1 MALTARLL
9 KCSYIC
15 ILFFINRQ
23 FIVGRSLIALIVFLT
38 GNIFST
44 YAQNSSVK
52 GIVAGAKNIPVPYAT
67 VTLLKTADSSVVNGG
82 ITDENGQ
89 FEISPVSFGSFVLR
103 ISGIG
108 FNTKMLSVSIS
119 ENEQVKNLG
128 RISVNTTTQM
138 MEEVQIVSERPMMEM
153 GIDKKVFNVDK
164 NITSTGGS
172 ASDVLQNVPSVSV
185 DVDGAVSLRG
195 KSNVTILIDGK
206 PATLLGGDETT
217 ALQSLPASSIDQ
229 VEVITNPSAKYDAT
243 GMTGIIN
250 IITKREKKF
259 GFNGSINLGAGTRD
273 KYNGSLNLNMKNEKW
288 NIFLNSSYRQNRM
301 YRRNTTWIE
310 NKFNDGFSESYE
322 DNLHIFNGFF
332 NSIGA
337 EYKIDT
343 NNSVTLTQNLNKM
356 YWGGKGSSDF
366 YRYTSDDNLLYR
378 QERDFLSGGGP
389 ISSSTSLDY
398 KRKFRKKD
406 RELSANATYVTSW
419 RDGEQ
424 EYTTRTYN
432 QGDVLVGGPIYQDAP
447 STSGNNSLNAQ
458 VDYVS
463 PMLTKNVKLE
473 AGLKSQL
480 FWLKSNNEPTIDSPG
495 MTRQVDSILFNGYDY
510 TQQIYAA
517 YTSWSD
523 KVGKFRYQGGL
534 RMEYAYY
541 EGTTTQVQ
549 GKRYKNE
556 FLNLFP
562 SAFVSYE
569 LPKNQSVY
577 LSYTRRTHRPRF
589 WHLLPFVDLSNPQDT
604 SVGNPDLV
612 PEFIHNFELS
622 YNKLYEK
629 GHNIIVSGYYQYTK
643 NLIERYRIFYE
654 TTNTSFTQRRNLNAG
669 LTYGLELTGQVQLVN
684 RIWDMTLNTNL
695 FHNQILG
702 SNIDPTLDNSGFGW
716 FAKLNSTV
724 KLPKNFSVQVNGN
737 YEGPKV
743 VAQGTRQEVYWI
755 DVALRKNFWDGKAN
769 LVLNVSDIFNT
780 RKYTNEFDFANSF
793 QTSYND
799 RETRIGNITFSYRF
813 GTSENRGFGG
823 RKRNGRANKTETTPD
838 TNKDRDNIKDKE
850 DDNGGGNNGG
860 GGF

>member
-1 MALTARLL
+1 M
-9 KCSYIC
+9 
-15 ILFFINRQ
+15 
-23 FIVGRSLIALIVFLT
+23 
-38 GNIFST
+38 
-44 YAQNSSVK
+44 
-52 GIVAGAKNIPVPYAT
+52 GAKNTPVPYAT
-67 VTLLKTADSSVVNGG
+67 VTLMKVADSSVINGG
-82 ITDENGQ
+82 ITDEDGR
-89 FEISPVSFGSFVLR
+89 FEISPAGTGSLVLR

-108 FNTKMLSVSIS
+108 FSTKTMGISIP
-119 ENEQVKNLG
+119 ENEQVKDLG
-128 RISVNTTTQM
+128 RIQVSVTTQM
-138 MEEVQIVSERPMMEM
+138 MDEVQIVSERPMMEM
-153 GIDKKVFNVDK
+153 GIDKKIFNVDK

-172 ASDVLQNVPSVSV
+172 ATDVLQNVPSVSV
-185 DVDGAVSLRG
+185 DVDGSVSLRG
-195 KSNVTILIDGK
+195 KGNVTILIDGK
-206 PATLLGGDETT
+206 PATLLGGDEAT

-259 GFNGSINLGAGTRD
+259 GINGNINLGAGTRD

-288 NIFLNSSYRQNRM
+288 NVFLNSSFRQNRM
-301 YRRNTTWIE
+301 YRRNTTSID
-310 NKFNDGFSESYE
+310 NKLNDGFSESYE
-322 DNLHIFNGFF
+322 DNLRMFNGFF

-337 EYKIDT
+337 EYRIDT

-366 YRYTSDDNLLYR
+366 SRYASEGNLLDR

-389 ISSSTSLDY
+389 VSSSTSLDY

-406 RELSANATYVTSW
+406 RELSANTTYVTSW

-432 QGDVLVGGPIYQDAP
+432 SADVLIGGPIHQDAP
-447 STSGNNSLNAQ
+447 GTSTNNSLNAQ
-458 VDYVS
+458 IDYVS
-463 PMLTKNVKLE
+463 PMLTENGKLE
-473 AGLKSQL
+473 TGLKSQM
-480 FWLKSNNEPTIDSPG
+480 FWLKSDNEPTIDSPG
-495 MTRQVDSILFNGYDY
+495 MARQIDSILFNGYDY
-510 TQQIYAA
+510 TQQVYAA

-523 KVGKFRYQGGL
+523 KIGKFRYQGGL

-549 GKRYKNE
+549 GNYKNE

-569 LPKNQSVY
+569 LPKSQSVY
-577 LSYTRRTHRPRF
+577 FSYTRRTHRPRF

-622 YNKLYEK
+622 YNKLHEK
-629 GHNIIVSGYYQYTK
+629 GHNIILSGYYQYTQ
-643 NLIERYRIFYE
+643 NLIERYRVFYE

-669 LTYGLELTGQVQLVN
+669 LTWGVELTGQVQLVE

-702 SNIDPTLDNSGFGW
+702 GNIDPALDNSGFGW
-716 FAKLNSTV
+716 FAKLNTTV
-724 KLPKNFSVQVNGN
+724 KMPKNFSVQVNGN

-743 VAQGTRQEVYWI
+743 IAQGFRKEVYWM

-780 RKYTNEFDFANSF
+780 RKYTNELEFDKSI
-793 QTSYND
+793 QTSYHD

-813 GTSENRGFGG
+813 GSSESRAFGG
-823 RKRNGRANKTETTPD
+823 KKRNGRGAKTEAKPD
-838 TNKDRDNIKDKE
+838 TNKDRDNIKDKD
-850 DDNGGGNNGG
+850 DDNGGG